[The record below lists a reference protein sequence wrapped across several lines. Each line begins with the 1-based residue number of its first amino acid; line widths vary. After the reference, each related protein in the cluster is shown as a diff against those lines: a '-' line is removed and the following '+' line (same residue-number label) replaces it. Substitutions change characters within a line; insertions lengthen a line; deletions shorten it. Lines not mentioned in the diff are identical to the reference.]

1 MVKALACEWGS
12 KGININAIG
21 PTVFRSPLA
30 EWMFS
35 DEEPGKSVREKM
47 LDRVPVGRLSET
59 DDLIGGLIY
68 LLSPA
73 SDYVTGQT
81 LYIDGG
87 YTAE

>member
-1 MVKALACEWGS
+1 MVKALACEWGAKNS
-12 KGININAIG
+12 NINAIG
-21 PTVFRSPLA
+21 PTVFKSPLA

-35 DEEPGKSVREKM
+35 DEEPGKSTRDKM
-47 LDRVPVGRLSET
+47 LERVPLGRLSHT

-73 SDYVTGQT
+73 SEYVTGQT

>member
-1 MVKALACEWGS
+1 MLV
-12 KGININAIG
+12 
-21 PTVFRSPLA
+21 
-30 EWMFS
+30 
-35 DEEPGKSVREKM
+35 SV
-47 LDRVPVGRLSET
+47 PIGRLSST

-87 YTAE
+87 YTAN